1 MARSYGVGS
10 RGSGAGEEGLG
21 ESRESRVAMGVA
33 LGKSSIS

>member
-21 ESRESRVAMGVA
+21 ESRVAMGVA